1 MKRFKIK
8 LSTPFF
14 EDSEVEF
21 LSKFVRSMNSGEQN
35 DGVSGF
41 ERKLSEF
48 NDVSNVVAVSSGT
61 AAIHLALLAINTLP
75 GDKIILPTL
84 TFAATAFP
92 VKYIGAEPI
101 FIDVDND
108 SWMLN
113 IDLVEEYL
121 SNCGSLNLPKAIISV
136 DLFGRTCDYDRLN
149 ILSKK
154 YDIPIIVDAAESL
167 GSLYRNKPSVT
178 QGLIS
183 VLSFNSNKIITTTG
197 GGAILTNQTELA
209 EQCRKLANQARE
221 NVHWFEHNEIGYN
234 YRLSPILAALG
245 SSQIERIN
253 KIVLDRKRI
262 RQRYSDNLKSYSG
275 IRIVGDSDW
284 ESSNAW
290 LTNIRFCENRFP
302 NGRSIVREGL
312 ENNGIESRYVWKPL
326 HLQPIFSNSAT
337 VINGNSEKIYDQ
349 SLCLPSG
356 SSLSLFEVDEICEQ
370 ILSHLGE
377 V

>member
-61 AAIHLALLAINTLP
+61 AAIHLALLAINTVP

-136 DLFGRTCDYDRLN
+136 DLFGRTCDYD
-149 ILSKK
+149 
-154 YDIPIIVDAAESL
+154 
-167 GSLYRNKPSVT
+167 
-178 QGLIS
+178 
-183 VLSFNSNKIITTTG
+183 
-197 GGAILTNQTELA
+197 
-209 EQCRKLANQARE
+209 
-221 NVHWFEHNEIGYN
+221 
-234 YRLSPILAALG
+234 
-245 SSQIERIN
+245 
-253 KIVLDRKRI
+253 
-262 RQRYSDNLKSYSG
+262 
-275 IRIVGDSDW
+275 
-284 ESSNAW
+284 
-290 LTNIRFCENRFP
+290 
-302 NGRSIVREGL
+302 
-312 ENNGIESRYVWKPL
+312 
-326 HLQPIFSNSAT
+326 
-337 VINGNSEKIYDQ
+337 
-349 SLCLPSG
+349 
-356 SSLSLFEVDEICEQ
+356 
-370 ILSHLGE
+370 
-377 V
+377 